1 MKSQNDLTVNIIAY
15 VQTLKD
21 LIKIQNN
28 HYLTS
33 FNTFLADIHELS
45 QLRIR
50 FVFQPENLKIFL
62 ISP

>member
-21 LIKIQNN
+21 LIKTQNN

-33 FNTFLADIHELS
+33 FNLCPAEYI
-45 QLRIR
+45 
-50 FVFQPENLKIFL
+50 
-62 ISP
+62 